1 MKCGAPAPI
10 SEARY
15 PDPGNRR
22 HCNLPFSAC
31 SHFYYNRSDER
42 KIQKTPCFPISR
54 REIGLPKGDWSSRR
68 EIGLPKGDW
77 KAWSIS
83 TNIPFWGIGIAP
95 ILSPVTAKGRVRSAD

>member
-1 MKCGAPAPI
+1 MKCGALAPI

-42 KIQKTPCFPISR
+42 KIQKTPCFPISL
-54 REIGLPKGDWSSRR
+54 RELPKGDWYPEGRLESMEYIYKYSV
-68 EIGLPKGDW
+68 L
-77 KAWSIS
+77 
-83 TNIPFWGIGIAP
+83 GIGIAL

>member
-1 MKCGAPAPI
+1 MKCGALAPI

-54 REIGLPKGDWSSRR
+54 REIGAPEGRLESMEYIYKYSVLGNRNRSDSLPCY
-68 EIGLPKGDW
+68 
-77 KAWSIS
+77 
-83 TNIPFWGIGIAP
+83 
-95 ILSPVTAKGRVRSAD
+95 